1 MHQVYHYIDR
11 ERAVRR
17 RSRVGTVSD
26 QEAIGEAV
34 ARTVR
39 ALRAGH
45 GWSLDELAGRAGVSK
60 GVLVGLEQGRGN
72 PNLGTLI
79 RISDALGVP
88 LTRLVQVEEQPPIR
102 MFPPDRH
109 VVLWEGERGG
119 TGTLLGGSDPR
130 PSLEMWRWELRPGE
144 VRESD
149 AHVPGTKEIVYVERG
164 ALTLEVDGRSDVV
177 TAGAAAVFVGDRP
190 HAYANRGKDDVHF
203 IMAVLDL

>member
-1 MHQVYHYIDR
+1 M
-11 ERAVRR
+11 
-17 RSRVGTVSD
+17 SG

-88 LTRLVQVEEQPPIR
+88 LTRLVQVEEEPPVR
-102 MFPPDRH
+102 MFRPERH

-119 TGTLLGGSDPR
+119 TGTLLAGSDPR
-130 PSLEMWRWELRPGE
+130 PSLELWDWVLQPGE
-144 VRESD
+144 TRESD
-149 AHVPGTKEIVYVERG
+149 AHVPGTKEIVYVQEG
-164 ALTLEVDGRSDVV
+164 TLTLGVDGRTDLVEEG
-177 TAGAAAVFVGDRP
+177 TAAVFVGDRP
-190 HAYANRGKDDVHF
+190 HSYGNASEGEVRFVL
-203 IMAVLDL
+203 AVLDL